1 MFTRRHMLQKLLT
14 GLKSLALFHFM
25 PSSAVMAAGRAEG
38 AQQPHYKLLNG
49 VSLRQLAASK
59 AHHGPD
65 GRFFNPLG
73 HVRRRLKF
81 TEVLHWKLFSE
92 NEYKPYLD
100 DQPITQVQVDWQ
112 KIKSVRGL
120 SVTFIKH
127 ASVLIKDLD
136 KYLIIDPVFNPIF
149 WFIKDYSPVG
159 FDLKELPE
167 IDHILI
173 THGHYD
179 HIHKASLSA
188 FDPKT
193 HVISPL
199 GYDRI
204 FSDLN
209 MHHRR
214 QLDWFDTYT
223 DGQREIT
230 LLPCNHW
237 TMRNPITGPNRALW
251 GSYLIKTATGKTIY
265 VSGDTAFFDGF
276 DEIGKRYDIDLAI
289 INLGAYAPRWF
300 MAPSHMNPRETV
312 DAFKQLRARKLMVV
326 HWGTFRL
333 GDEPVHFPPMDLRE
347 IMEQEGLLDR
357 WIDLRHGQTVEL
369 A

>member
-1 MFTRRHMLQKLLT
+1 MITRRSFVQRLLV
-14 GLKSLALFHFM
+14 GLKSLALFHLVP
-25 PSSAVMAAGRAEG
+25 PSPVLAAGQAEEAG
-38 AQQPHYKLLNG
+38 ELHYKLLNG
-49 VSLRQLAASK
+49 VSLRRLAASK
-59 AHHGPD
+59 AHHGLD
-65 GRFFNPLG
+65 GRFLNPLG
-73 HVRRRLKF
+73 HVRRRLKLS
-81 TEVLHWKLFSE
+81 ELLRWKLFSE
-92 NEYKPYLD
+92 NEYKPFLSE
-100 DQPITQVQVDWQ
+100 QPITDVQVDWE
-112 KIKSVRGL
+112 KIRNGNGL

-136 KYLIIDPVFNPIF
+136 AYLIVDPVFNPIF
-149 WFIKDYSPVG
+149 WFIKDFSPVR
-159 FDLKELPE
+159 FDLEKLPR

-179 HIHKASLSA
+179 HIDKPTLST
-188 FDPKT
+188 FDTGT

-209 MHHRR
+209 MHHRT
-214 QLDWFDTYT
+214 QLDWYDSYS
-223 DGQREIT
+223 DGRRQVT

-237 TMRNPITGPNRALW
+237 TMRNPITGPNHSLW
-251 GSYLIKTATGKTIY
+251 GSYLIKTAAGKTIY

-276 DEIGKRYDIDLAI
+276 DEIGRQFDIDLAI

-312 DAFKQLRARKLMVV
+312 AAFKQLRARKLMVV

-333 GDEPVHFPPMDLRE
+333 GDEPVHFPPMALQEELRK
-347 IMEQEGLLDR
+347 EGLLES
-357 WIDLRHGQTVEL
+357 WIDLKHGQTVEI
-369 A
+369 